1 MINHSHHPLSD
12 GIGAILGHVRSSKA
26 ESYDVPCSSMLAVRE
41 CRWIQNQNNQETN
54 LFPWQ
59 EWNPCSMSVL
69 LPPVTWHLWTS
80 VGVTP
85 KSLGQDGSR
94 TQNQQNMNDS
104 FCWSCLNQFDQQI
117 HGNPNFWLFTP
128 KITQVIHT
136 KSLNT
141 SSNFQL
147 SQRHPENPLR
157 SQLWLHQTRSHPWNP
172 PSSDWCVDLNCCL
185 RMGDGLDW
193 DVGSGTIWD
202 YRWWWSPLR
211 Q

>member
-117 HGNPNFWLFTP
+117 HRNPNFWLFTP

-147 SQRHPENPLR
+147 SKNTLKTHWDHSYDFIKQDHIRGILLR
-157 SQLWLHQTRSHPWNP
+157 AIDASTSIAAWEWEM
-172 PSSDWCVDLNCCL
+172 DWIG
-185 RMGDGLDW
+185 M
-193 DVGSGTIWD
+193 
-202 YRWWWSPLR
+202 
-211 Q
+211 